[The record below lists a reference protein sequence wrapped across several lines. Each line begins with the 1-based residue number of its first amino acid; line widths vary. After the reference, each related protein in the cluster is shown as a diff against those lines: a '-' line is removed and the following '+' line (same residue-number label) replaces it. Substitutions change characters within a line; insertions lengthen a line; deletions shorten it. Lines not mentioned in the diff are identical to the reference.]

1 MADPTPPP
9 AQGQMRV
16 YDRMVLPLLPGAHR
30 LQTSVVVA
38 HDGGTETLPGER
50 YFTVDGPRFT
60 LSPDEVA
67 SLLPPRNGSGV
78 FSELLPQIVLH
89 RRTLPWERSL
99 GAPASSG
106 AAPGP
111 GDPPPLS
118 GDAPWLALLTLVD
131 GEHTLLESIPLEQI
145 LPADALARLGGPA
158 GVVCDGVEISSDVLA
173 GILPSREEL
182 ALLCHVRRVNVL
194 DRASAGSDPDGW
206 FAVVMSNRLPPPG
219 TKCHCYLVSVE
230 GRTDLVPAAPPASV
244 EGLPP
249 GRPVKALDAVALEG
263 LAAAPRSRGFD
274 VSAIFPP
281 ARQRLVVLHHW
292 GFDAIAGG
300 GTFRERMQ
308 ALDVGLFGDLPA
320 DGGPPATDTGHV
332 ALDLHDRAGAVESV
346 WYRGPLCAQPLT
358 RDPLGPYHS
367 ADQAR
372 RISPETG
379 AEDITYAAAFEAGRL
394 IGASDGRLAQDLA
407 RWRRGAYDDSARG
420 DTLVAVQAALPLSST
435 LAAALPQAVA
445 TTIAVGALEQ
455 FAAAAPA
462 ADASGLQ
469 AVAAAPGLNAQA
481 VAAAWGIGSAADASA
496 ILKGTAPGAA
506 LPGAAMVAPPPASP
520 AAALARLGAARAAL
534 VTSGVPAPP
543 VTPAAAGRDGRAPRR
558 RKR

>member
-9 AQGQMRV
+9 DQGQMRV
-16 YDRMVLPLLPGAHR
+16 YDRMTLPLLPGAHR
-30 LQTSVVVA
+30 LETQVA
-38 HDGGTETLPGER
+38 VAYDGGTATLQGER

-67 SLLPPRNGSGV
+67 GVLPPRNGSGA

-106 AAPGP
+106 ALPAA
-111 GDPPPLS
+111 GDPPPLA
-118 GDAPWLALLTLVD
+118 GDAPWLALLTLVE

-145 LPADALARLGGPA
+145 LPADALARLGAPA
-158 GVVCDGVEISSDVLA
+158 GVVCDAVEVPADVLG

-182 ALLCHVRRVNVL
+182 ALLAHVRRVNVL

-219 TKCHCYLVSVE
+219 KKCHVYLVSVE
-230 GRTDLVPAAPPASV
+230 GRTDLVAAAPPPAV
-244 EGLPP
+244 EGVVP
-249 GRPVKALDAVALEG
+249 GRPSRVLDAVALEG
-263 LAAAPRSRGFD
+263 LSQAPRAGLFD
-274 VSAIFPP
+274 VSATLPP
-281 ARQRLVVLHHW
+281 ARPRLVVLHHW
-292 GFDAIAGG
+292 GFDAVAGG

-332 ALDLHDRAGAVESV
+332 ALDLHDRAGAVEAV

-394 IGASDGRLAQDLA
+394 IGAADGRLAQDLA

-420 DTLVAVQAALPLSST
+420 GTLAAVQAALPLSSA
-435 LAAALPQAVA
+435 LAAALPQAAA
-445 TTIAVGALEQ
+445 TTIAVGALER

-469 AVAAAPGLNAQA
+469 ALAAAPGLEPQA
-481 VAAAWGIGSAADASA
+481 VAAAWRLGSVTDAAA

-506 LPGAAMVAPPPASP
+506 LPSAAVVAPPPAS
-520 AAALARLGAARAAL
+520 AAETLARLGAARATL
-534 VTSGVPAPP
+534 
-543 VTPAAAGRDGRAPRR
+543 VTPAVSKTQTAAGARAAAPRR

>member
-30 LQTSVVVA
+30 LQTQVA
-38 HDGGTETLPGER
+38 VAYDGGTNTLQGER

-67 SLLPPRNGSGV
+67 SVLPPRNGSGA

-99 GAPASSG
+99 GAPATSG
-106 AAPGP
+106 ATPAP
-111 GDPPPLS
+111 GDPPPLA
-118 GDAPWLALLTLVD
+118 GDAPWLALLTLAD

-145 LPADALARLGGPA
+145 VPPDALARLGHPT
-158 GVVCDGVEISSDVLA
+158 GVVCDAVEVPSDVLTGVLA
-173 GILPSREEL
+173 SREEL
-182 ALLCHVRRVNVL
+182 ALLAHVRRVNVL

-219 TKCHCYLVSVE
+219 TKCHAYLVSVE

-244 EGLPP
+244 EGVAP

-263 LAAAPRSRGFD
+263 LAAMQRARGFD
-274 VSAIFPP
+274 VSATFPP

-292 GFDAIAGG
+292 GFDAVADG

-308 ALDVGLFGDLPA
+308 ALDVGLLGDLPA

-332 ALDLHDRAGAVESV
+332 ALELHDRAGAVESV

-372 RISPETG
+372 RVSPETG

-394 IGASDGRLAQDLA
+394 IGAADGRLAQDLA

-420 DTLVAVQAALPLSST
+420 GTLTAVAAALPLSPA

-445 TTIAVGALEQ
+445 TTIAVGALAR
-455 FAAAAPA
+455 FATAAPV

-469 AVAAAPGLNAQA
+469 ALAAAPGLDPKA
-481 VAAAWGIGSAADASA
+481 VASAWRIGSAADAAA

-506 LPGAAMVAPPPASP
+506 LPSAAVVAPPPAS
-520 AAALARLGAARAAL
+520 AAETLARLGAARAAL
-534 VTSGVPAPP
+534 TTP
-543 VTPAAAGRDGRAPRR
+543 VASAAALSPATSRSTAPLRR

>member
-16 YDRMVLPLLPGAHR
+16 YDRMALPLLPGPHR
-30 LQTSVVVA
+30 LQTQVA
-38 HDGGTETLPGER
+38 VAYDGGTAAPASER
-50 YFTVDGPRFT
+50 YFTVDGPRFS

-67 SLLPPRNGSGV
+67 SVLPPRNGSGA

-106 AAPGP
+106 APPTA
-111 GDPPPLS
+111 GDPPPLA
-118 GDAPWLALLTLVD
+118 GDAPWLALLTFVE
-131 GEHTLLESIPLEQI
+131 GEHTLLEAIPLEQI
-145 LPADALARLGGPA
+145 VPADALARLGHPA
-158 GVVCDGVEISSDVLA
+158 GVVCDAVEVSADVLA
-173 GILPSREEL
+173 GVMPSREEL
-182 ALLCHVRRVNVL
+182 ALLSHVRRVNVL
-194 DRASAGSDPDGW
+194 DRVSAGSDPDGW
-206 FAVVMSNRLPPPG
+206 FAVVMSNRLPPAG
-219 TKCHCYLVSVE
+219 TKCHVYLVSVE
-230 GRTDLVPAAPPASV
+230 GRTDLVAAAPPPAV
-244 EGLPP
+244 EGVTP
-249 GRPVKALDAVALEG
+249 GRPSRALDAVALEG
-263 LAAAPRSRGFD
+263 LAALPRARGFD
-274 VSAIFPP
+274 VSATFPP

-292 GFDAIAGG
+292 GFDAVAGG

-308 ALDVGLFGDLPA
+308 ALDVGLFGDLAVDPA
-320 DGGPPATDTGHV
+320 IDSGPPATDTGHV

-372 RISPETG
+372 RVSPETG

-394 IGASDGRLAQDLA
+394 IAAADGRLAQDLA
-407 RWRRGAYDDSARG
+407 RWRRGAYDDSARAG
-420 DTLVAVQAALPLSST
+420 TLTAVQAALPLSPA

-445 TTIAVGALEQ
+445 TTVAVGALAR
-455 FAAAAPA
+455 FAAAAPS

-469 AVAAAPGLNAQA
+469 AAASAPGLDPQA
-481 VAAAWGIGSAADASA
+481 VAAAWRIDSTAGAGA
-496 ILKGTAPGAA
+496 ILKGTSPGAA
-506 LPGAAMVAPPPASP
+506 LPSAAVAAPPPASV
-520 AAALARLGAARAAL
+520 AETLARLGAARAAL
-534 VTSGVPAPP
+534 VTPAAPLSPAPA
-543 VTPAAAGRDGRAPRR
+543 PAASPRR

>member
-9 AQGQMRV
+9 AQGQMRI
-16 YDRMVLPLLPGAHR
+16 YDRMELPLLPGAHR
-30 LQTSVVVA
+30 LQAQVA
-38 HDGGTETLPGER
+38 VTYDGGAATLPSER

-67 SLLPPRNGSGV
+67 SVLPPRNGSGA

-106 AAPGP
+106 AAPGA
-111 GDPPPLS
+111 GDPPALG

-145 LPADALARLGGPA
+145 LPADVLARLAPPG
-158 GVVCDGVEISSDVLA
+158 GVVCDAVEVSSDVLGGVLA
-173 GILPSREEL
+173 SREEL
-182 ALLCHVRRVNVL
+182 ALLTHVRRVNVL
-194 DRASAGSDPDGW
+194 DRASAGNDPDGW

-230 GRTDLVPAAPPASV
+230 GRTDLVPAAPPPSV
-244 EGLPP
+244 EGVTP
-249 GRPVKALDAVALEG
+249 GRPSRALDAVALEG
-263 LAAAPRSRGFD
+263 LAAMPRARGFD
-274 VSAIFPP
+274 VGATFPP
-281 ARQRLVVLHHW
+281 ARRRLVVLHHW

-320 DGGPPATDTGHV
+320 DGGPRATDTGHV

-358 RDPLGPYHS
+358 RDALGPYHS

-394 IGASDGRLAQDLA
+394 IAAADGRLAQDLA

-420 DTLVAVQAALPLSST
+420 GTLAAVQAALPLSAS
-435 LAAALPQAVA
+435 LAAALPQAAA
-445 TTIAVGALEQ
+445 TTIAVGALAR

-469 AVAAAPGLNAQA
+469 AVAAAPGLDAQA
-481 VAAAWGIGSAADASA
+481 VAAAWGLDSAGATA

-506 LPGAAMVAPPPASP
+506 LPKTAVAAPPPAS
-520 AAALARLGAARAAL
+520 AAEALARLGVARAAL
-534 VTSGVPAPP
+534 VTPLAVAAPSL
-543 VTPAAAGRDGRAPRR
+543 AAAATGRPAVPPRR